1 MPEPVKDE
9 SLQLLLARADDRRP
23 VLEEGL
29 PAESTRDAPRPAP
42 LPRRAEGM
50 TLERP
55 DANPNDLPAQRWGVI
70 APLGTAGDAMLRAIE
85 PLIQHRE
92 QEQGAAVMRYR
103 VPPGMDANA
112 AVRWKETVHRA
123 EDVPEE
129 ERPRYLLLL
138 GDLPDVSME
147 LQHVLAHGAFV
158 GRLHVGLPDGEPDL
172 AGYTSYAGKVIAAE
186 KRGAPPEAPD
196 MLLYTAR
203 DGTTA
208 TSSGHQLLVEP
219 CRQVM
224 ETRWRQKRP
233 ALKVQEVPYD
243 YADADAL
250 LEAAAAARSAV
261 MLTVAHGLGRPSK
274 GWASAQEQRA
284 LQGALTLGGGPPLTG
299 AMLRDTPFLPG
310 GMWFSVACFGAATP
324 PDSAFHAWLAQIAA
338 AGGFA
343 GRPAS
348 VLHSLPRAGERPFVA
363 ALPQALLANPRGPLG
378 IIGHSDLAW
387 TLGFLDSEDM
397 TRSRASR
404 VLSALQI
411 LSNGSRAGVALD
423 ALMSAYRG
431 VNDALLAGYRAR
443 QDAQVYGTPDPVDPK
458 RQGYQWM
465 QRNDLRGYVLL
476 GDPAARLSGQQP

>member
-1 MPEPVKDE
+1 MKDE
-9 SLQLLLARADDRRP
+9 ALQLLLARADDRRP

-29 PAESTRDAPRPAP
+29 PAESTHDAPRPAP
-42 LPRRAEGM
+42 LPRRAEGV
-50 TLERP
+50 TLERS
-55 DANPNDLPAQRWGVI
+55 DANPNDLAAQRWGVI
-70 APLGTAGDAMLRAIE
+70 APVGTAGDAMLHAIE
-85 PLIQHRE
+85 PLLQHRE
-92 QEQGAAVMRYR
+92 QEQGVPVMRYR

-112 AVRWKETVHRA
+112 AVRWKESVHRA

-129 ERPRYLLLL
+129 ERPKYLLLL
-138 GDLPDVSME
+138 GDLPDVSIE

-172 AGYTSYAGKVIAAE
+172 AGYTAYAEKVVAAE

-208 TSSGHQLLVEP
+208 TTSGHKLLVEP
-219 CRQVM
+219 CLQVM
-224 ETRWRQKRP
+224 ETRWKAKRP
-233 ALKVQEVPYD
+233 ALKVQEVPY
-243 YADADAL
+243 AFAGPDAL
-250 LEAAAAARSAV
+250 LEAAANSRSAV

-274 GWASAQEQRA
+274 GWASPQEQRA
-284 LQGALTLGGGPPLTG
+284 MQGALTLGGGPPLTG
-299 AMLRDTPFLPG
+299 ALLRDTPFLPG

-324 PDSAFHAWLAQIAA
+324 PNSAFHAWLDQIAR

-348 VLHSLPRAGERPFVA
+348 VLHSLPKAGERPFVA

-387 TLGFLDSEDM
+387 TLGFLDTEDM

-404 VLSALQI
+404 VLSALQV
-411 LSNGSRAGVALD
+411 LSHGSRAGVALD

-431 VNDALLAGYRAR
+431 VNDALLEGYRAR
-443 QDAQVYGTPDPVDPK
+443 QDAQLYGVPDPVDPK

-465 QRNDLRGYVLL
+465 LRNDLRGYLLL

>member
-1 MPEPVKDE
+1 MKDE
-9 SLQLLLARADDRRP
+9 ALQLLLARADDRRP

-42 LPRRAEGM
+42 LPRRAEGVP
-50 TLERP
+50 LERP
-55 DANPNDLPAQRWGVI
+55 DANPNDLAAQRWGVI
-70 APLGTAGDAMLRAIE
+70 APVGTAGDAMLRAIE
-85 PLIQHRE
+85 PLLQHRE
-92 QEQGAAVMRYR
+92 QEQGAPVMRYR
-103 VPPGMDANA
+103 VPPGMNADA
-112 AVRWKETVHRA
+112 AVRWKESVHRA

-129 ERPRYLLLL
+129 ERPKYLLLL
-138 GDLPDVSME
+138 GDLPDVSIE
-147 LQHVLAHGAFV
+147 LQHVLSHGAFV

-172 AGYTSYAGKVIAAE
+172 AGYTSYADKVVAAE
-186 KRGAPPEAPD
+186 KRGPPPEAPD

-208 TSSGHQLLVEP
+208 TTSGHKLLVEP
-219 CRQVM
+219 CLQVM
-224 ETRWRQKRP
+224 ETRWKTKRP
-233 ALKVQEVPYD
+233 ALKVQEVPY
-243 YADADAL
+243 AFAGPDAL

-284 LQGALTLGGGPPLTG
+284 MQGALSLGGGPPLTG
-299 AMLRDTPFLPG
+299 ALLRDTPFLPG

-324 PDSAFHAWLAQIAA
+324 ADSAFHVWLAQIAA
-338 AGGFA
+338 AGGFS

-348 VLHSLPRAGERPFVA
+348 VLHSLPKAGERPFVA

-387 TLGFLDSEDM
+387 TLGFLDTEDM

-404 VLSALQI
+404 FLSALQV
-411 LSNGSRAGVALD
+411 LSHGSRAGVALE
-423 ALMSAYRG
+423 ALMSAYRD
-431 VNDALLAGYRAR
+431 VNDTLLEGYRAR
-443 QDAQVYGTPDPVDPK
+443 QDAQLYGVPDPVDPK

-465 QRNDLRGYVLL
+465 LRNDLRGYLLL
-476 GDPAARLSGQQP
+476 GDPAARLSGQQS

>member
-1 MPEPVKDE
+1 MPEPVKDDA
-9 SLQLLLARADDRRP
+9 LQLLLARADDRRP

-29 PAESTRDAPRPAP
+29 PAESTRDAPRPA
-42 LPRRAEGM
+42 LLRRAEG
-50 TLERP
+50 TLESP
-55 DANPNDLPAQRWGVI
+55 DANPNDLAAQRWGVI

-85 PLIQHRE
+85 PLLQHRA
-92 QEQGAAVMRYR
+92 QEQGAPVMRYR
-103 VPPGMDANA
+103 VPLGMDADA
-112 AVRWKETVHRA
+112 AVRWKESVHRA

-129 ERPRYLLLL
+129 ERPKYLLLL
-138 GDLPDVSME
+138 GDLPDVSIE

-172 AGYTSYAGKVIAAE
+172 AGYTSYADKVVAAE

-208 TSSGHQLLVEP
+208 TTSGHKLLVEP
-219 CRQVM
+219 CLQVM
-224 ETRWRQKRP
+224 ETRWKAKRP
-233 ALKVQEVPYD
+233 ALKVQEVPY
-243 YADADAL
+243 AFAGSEAL
-250 LEAAAAARSAV
+250 LEAAAEARSAV
-261 MLTVAHGLGRPSK
+261 MLTVAHGMGRPSK

-284 LQGALTLGGGPPLTG
+284 MQGALTLGGGPPLTG
-299 AMLRDTPFLPG
+299 ALLRDTPFLPG

-324 PDSAFHAWLAQIAA
+324 ADSAFHAWLAQIAK

-387 TLGFLDSEDM
+387 TLGFLDTEDM

-404 VLSALQI
+404 VLSALQV

-423 ALMSAYRG
+423 ALMSAYRS
-431 VNDALLAGYRAR
+431 VNDALLEGYRAR
-443 QDAQVYGTPDPVDPK
+443 QDAQLYGVPDPVDPK

-465 QRNDLRGYVLL
+465 LCNDLRGYLLL

>member
-9 SLQLLLARADDRRP
+9 ALQLLLARADDRRP

-42 LPRRAEGM
+42 LPRRAEGVP
-50 TLERP
+50 LERP
-55 DANPNDLPAQRWGVI
+55 DANPNDLAAQRWGVI
-70 APLGTAGDAMLRAIE
+70 APVGTAGDAMLRAIE
-85 PLIQHRE
+85 PLLQHRE
-92 QEQGAAVMRYR
+92 QEQGAPVMRYR
-103 VPPGMDANA
+103 VPPGMNADA
-112 AVRWKETVHRA
+112 AVRWKESVHRA

-129 ERPRYLLLL
+129 ERPKYLLLL
-138 GDLPDVSME
+138 GDLPDVSIE

-172 AGYTSYAGKVIAAE
+172 AGYTSYADKVVAAE

-208 TSSGHQLLVEP
+208 TTSGHKLLVEP
-219 CRQVM
+219 CLQVM
-224 ETRWRQKRP
+224 ETRWKAKRP
-233 ALKVQEVPYD
+233 ALKVQEVPY
-243 YADADAL
+243 AFAGPDAL

-261 MLTVAHGLGRPSK
+261 MLTLAHGLGRPSK

-284 LQGALTLGGGPPLTG
+284 MQGALSLGGGPPLMG
-299 AMLRDTPFLPG
+299 AMMRDTPFLPG

-324 PDSAFHAWLAQIAA
+324 ADSAFHAWLAQIAA

-348 VLHSLPRAGERPFVA
+348 VLHSLPKAGERPFVA

-387 TLGFLDSEDM
+387 TLGFLDTEDM

-404 VLSALQI
+404 FLSALQV
-411 LSNGSRAGVALD
+411 LSQGSRAGVALE
-423 ALMSAYRG
+423 ALMSAYRD
-431 VNDALLAGYRAR
+431 VNDTLLEGYRAR
-443 QDAQVYGTPDPVDPK
+443 QDAQLYGVPDPVDPK

-465 QRNDLRGYVLL
+465 LRNDLRGYLLL
-476 GDPAARLSGQQP
+476 GDPAARLSGQQS